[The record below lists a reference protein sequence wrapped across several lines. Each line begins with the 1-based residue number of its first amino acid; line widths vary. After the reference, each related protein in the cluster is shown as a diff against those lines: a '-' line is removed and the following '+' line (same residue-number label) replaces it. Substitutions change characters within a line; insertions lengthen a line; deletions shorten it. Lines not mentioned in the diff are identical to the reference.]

1 MVDFHNPAVIK
12 EDFLAVVKLWH
23 LMNGIF
29 IWEFVVNLDYELS
42 IIRGRRPYRWTIWIY
57 SLTRV
62 CSLISVIINMVGF
75 DSSSPIN
82 CQLWVIFLATSAY
95 LAFAAASSLI
105 VIRIIAIW
113 DRNRFA
119 VAIAMCAWSTNVAF
133 LIHSVTILRSEWM
146 PAQSVCGVL
155 NTDSSKKNIIA
166 VLVSDVALLLTML
179 VGLLR
184 LRRSS
189 TMFGFGQ
196 LLWKQGLIWLF
207 LATVA
212 EVPPAMFQ
220 TPALIGM
227 SIAATRMYRSLT
239 DFTDAGSFDPDPT
252 GRERTAKTDPKRI
265 FAVQIPPTQVA
276 EAVHTSSKDRAPANM
291 GQGGPYSTDNQSQ
304 DNSLVLS
311 IGSDLE
317 NGIKRG

>member
-1 MVDFHNPAVIK
+1 
-12 EDFLAVVKLWH
+12 
-23 LMNGIF
+23 
-29 IWEFVVNLDYELS
+29 
-42 IIRGRRPYRWTIWIY
+42 
-57 SLTRV
+57 
-62 CSLISVIINMVGF
+62 
-75 DSSSPIN
+75 
-82 CQLWVIFLATSAY
+82 
-95 LAFAAASSLI
+95 
-105 VIRIIAIW
+105 
-113 DRNRFA
+113 
-119 VAIAMCAWSTNVAF
+119 MCAWSTNVAF

-212 EVPPAMFQ
+212 EVPPAVFIILNLNDPLNLMFQ

-239 DFTDAGSFDPDPT
+239 DFTDAGPRSFDPDPT